1 MVLIWLL
8 IYSYTV
14 FVHGFYFD
22 SFKSDSPFSRQPDSY
37 TENRCGSLVACY
49 WKIVNNAFVNGQG
62 MANFMR
68 LESFNPFNYSFFYP
82 RLLIDMSFFLIVNTV
97 LLNIIMG
104 LVIDTF
110 QQMRQKADLQS

>member
-8 IYSYTV
+8 IYVYTV

-22 SFKSDSPFSRQPDSY
+22 SFKSDSPYSRQPENY
-37 TENRCGSLVACY
+37 LENRCGSLVSCY
-49 WKIVNNAFVNGQG
+49 WKIVNTALVNGKG
-62 MANFMR
+62 MAEFMV
-68 LESFNPFNYSFFYP
+68 LESYNPKNFSYFYP
-82 RLLIDMSFFLIVNTV
+82 RLLIDMSFFLVVNTV